1 MPARVKRKPDK
12 EAKSAN
18 PPKPKK
24 QISKAKKGVAG
35 PEISN
40 SPSIVAK
47 PKVPKAASE
56 KVLYTHWLMKSE
68 PESRF
73 ENGVDVKFGINELK
87 ASPNQTA
94 PWDGVRNYQVSYIIK
109 MFFRLKL
116 NSSLTTV
123 W

>member
-1 MPARVKRKPDK
+1 MPARVKRKQ

-40 SPSIVAK
+40 SPSTVAK
-47 PKVPKAASE
+47 PEVPKTASE